1 MMITMR
7 RRVRMRRSRMRMRRS
22 RMRRRRSRMRM
33 RMMNDGVIFIYQS
46 YGNTCP
52 HLKKTSDQ
60 KI

>member
-7 RRVRMRRSRMRMRRS
+7 RGVRMRRSRMRM
-22 RMRRRRSRMRM
+22 RRSRMRM